1 MSFLFTV
8 LACAR
13 IPLLNMAQK
22 KLVLI
27 SKLTEAKPFLSIF
40 EKQNIQVFQTESFK
54 EGLENAK
61 AELPGAI
68 VFLVP
73 VYWESIVDFVRQ
85 IREIPEMEKAG
96 ILYIGKLIEGA
107 ELTFLQQHG
116 VKTMALGP
124 VPLEEVARFISEMID
139 DFYY

>member
-1 MSFLFTV
+1 MSEKTMV
-8 LACAR
+8 L
-13 IPLLNMAQK
+13 
-22 KLVLI
+22 V
-27 SKLTEAKPFLSIF
+27 SKLTDAKEFLPIF
-40 EKQNIQVFQTESFK
+40 EKQNIKVFQTESFK
-54 EGLENAK
+54 EALQISKDIN
-61 AELPGAI
+61 PGAI

-73 VYWESIVDFVRQ
+73 VYWESIVDFVKE
-85 IREIPEMEKAG
+85 IRDIPEMEKTG

-124 VPLEEVARFISEMID
+124 VPIEEIARFITGMVK

>member
-1 MSFLFTV
+1 MAAKKMV
-8 LACAR
+8 L
-13 IPLLNMAQK
+13 
-22 KLVLI
+22 V
-27 SKLTEAKPFLSIF
+27 SKLTDAKPFLSIF
-40 EKQNIQVFQTESFK
+40 EKQGIEVFQTESFK
-54 EGLENAK
+54 EALQVSKEWQ
-61 AELPGAI
+61 PGAI

-73 VYWESIVDFVRQ
+73 VYWESIVGFVKE
-85 IREIPEMEKAG
+85 IRDIPEMEKTG

-124 VPLEEVARFISEMID
+124 VPVEEIARFISEMIE

>member
-1 MSFLFTV
+1 
-8 LACAR
+8 
-13 IPLLNMAQK
+13 MAQK
-22 KLVLI
+22 ELLLV
-27 SKLTEAKPFLSIF
+27 SKLTDAKSFLPIF
-40 EKQNIQVFQTESFK
+40 EKQNIKVFQTESFK
-54 EGLENAK
+54 EALQHAK
-61 AELPGAI
+61 ETNPGAI

-73 VYWESIVDFVRQ
+73 VYWESIVGFVKE
-85 IREIPEMEKAG
+85 IRDIPAMEKTG

-124 VPLEEVARFISEMID
+124 VPIEEIARFISEMVE

>member
-1 MSFLFTV
+1 MSAKKMV
-8 LACAR
+8 L
-13 IPLLNMAQK
+13 
-22 KLVLI
+22 V
-27 SKLTEAKPFLSIF
+27 SKLIDAKDFLPIF
-40 EKQNIQVFQTESFK
+40 EKQGIEVFQTESFK
-54 EGLENAK
+54 EALQVSKEWM
-61 AELPGAI
+61 PGAI

-85 IREIPEMEKAG
+85 VRAIPEMEKTG

-124 VPLEEVARFISEMID
+124 VPIEEIARFITDMLKE
-139 DFYY
+139 FYY